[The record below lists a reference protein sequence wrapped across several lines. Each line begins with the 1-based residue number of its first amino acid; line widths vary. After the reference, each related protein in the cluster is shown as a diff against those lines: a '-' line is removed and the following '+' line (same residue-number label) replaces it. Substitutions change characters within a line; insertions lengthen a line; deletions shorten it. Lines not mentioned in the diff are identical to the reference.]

1 MRKWLNT
8 KEVAHKLG
16 VSQKTL
22 YRYIQKGIIPY
33 YRVYGRYL
41 FDPED
46 VDKLIISSK
55 YNPEKNKEEIIFSE
69 F

>member
-8 KEVAHKLG
+8 KEVAYKLG

-22 YRYIQKGIIPY
+22 YRYIRKGIIPY
-33 YRVYGRYL
+33 YRIYGRYL
-41 FDPED
+41 FDPEE
-46 VDKLIISSK
+46 VEKIINSSR
-55 YNPEKNKEEIIFSE
+55 NNLEKEKKEVIFSE